1 MADRTVRKRVSTSQA
16 GSEVESKRQKHD
28 TSSSAETSSRET
40 STTTTTSTSL
50 KSTSTTTP
58 TTSDT
63 CSSADNT
70 GTHASHAAAD
80 DKTDNATDDNVPL
93 SDSTAYQGQ
102 GSAAG
107 PPPDALHGAHY
118 YSILLVNCLMFL

>member
-1 MADRTVRKRVSTSQA
+1 MADRTARKRVSTSQA

-28 TSSSAETSSRET
+28 TSSSVETSSRET

-80 DKTDNATDDNVPL
+80 DKTDDNVPP